1 LFSPKVDDIKRNQW
15 IVSPESAI
23 NRIQSLLSILDST
36 ERLVDEKES
45 VLKLINEQM
54 DFSNINKLLA
64 DLRNEATVYLDKV
77 LYE

>member
-1 LFSPKVDDIKRNQW
+1 MDDIKRNQW

>member
-1 LFSPKVDDIKRNQW
+1 MDDIKRNQW
-15 IVSPESAI
+15 IVSPQSAI
-23 NRIQSLLSILDST
+23 NRIPSLLSILDST

>member
-1 LFSPKVDDIKRNQW
+1 VDDIKRNQW